1 MEQTNFEDIY
11 KIKVHEPTLR
21 ELLIVQSIFTCSTIS
36 EVSEIVADQPSPQ
49 IFCKVFLE
57 LNMKSLLSYLAF
69 DRRSIET
76 ILNKGEGAHINPEYP
91 LFFKNPDTRSA
102 IDTALDL
109 NQISSVKLMTDYI
122 IKHQNSHIY
131 SHLFKYNLIDQIQ
144 KQVAC
149 EDLFNSKIL
158 VQEIN
163 YLEWPSTSRDKAKKF
178 APYNKSMF
186 KLRFEYRHIF
196 KENYEQEEKIRMRE
210 LEQAKEMH
218 VDNS

>member
-1 MEQTNFEDIY
+1 
-11 KIKVHEPTLR
+11 
-21 ELLIVQSIFTCSTIS
+21 
-36 EVSEIVADQPSPQ
+36 
-49 IFCKVFLE
+49 
-57 LNMKSLLSYLAF
+57 
-69 DRRSIET
+69 
-76 ILNKGEGAHINPEYP
+76 LNKGEGAHINPEYP

-178 APYNKSMF
+178 ASYNKSMF

-196 KENYEQEEKIRMRE
+196 KENYEQEEKIRIRD
-210 LEQAKEMH
+210 LDQAKEMDKMD

>member
-1 MEQTNFEDIY
+1 
-11 KIKVHEPTLR
+11 
-21 ELLIVQSIFTCSTIS
+21 
-36 EVSEIVADQPSPQ
+36 
-49 IFCKVFLE
+49 
-57 LNMKSLLSYLAF
+57 
-69 DRRSIET
+69 
-76 ILNKGEGAHINPEYP
+76 LNKGEGAHINPEYP
-91 LFFKNPDTRSA
+91 LFFKNPDKRSA

-144 KQVAC
+144 KHWHKY
-149 EDLFNSKIL
+149 LFNSKIL

-196 KENYEQEEKIRMRE
+196 EYNYEQEEKIRMQE
-210 LEQAKEMH
+210 LDQAK
-218 VDNS
+218 